1 MHILVASPTQFFVE
15 ETFVVM
21 KGENVKKSC
30 LCADL
35 WKTCFICVCVCV
47 PHVTN
52 LLWFLML
59 TFKEE
64 ETLSLFFLDL

>member
-1 MHILVASPTQFFVE
+1 MLICGKRVLFV
-15 ETFVVM
+15 
-21 KGENVKKSC
+21 
-30 LCADL
+30 
-35 WKTCFICVCVCV
+35 CVCVCV